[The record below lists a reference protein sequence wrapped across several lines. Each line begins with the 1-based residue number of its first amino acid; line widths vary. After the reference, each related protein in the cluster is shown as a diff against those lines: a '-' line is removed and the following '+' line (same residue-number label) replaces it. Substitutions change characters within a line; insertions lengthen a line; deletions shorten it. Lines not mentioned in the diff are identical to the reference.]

1 MKNRFTLLLT
11 ASFLVLLTAGC
22 ATQMEYNRMRRQ
34 HIIDKHPE
42 WTEQEKQ
49 DVLAG
54 KPKIGMSKELATA
67 THWFS
72 SQINPSDITKTTTA
86 RGTREDW
93 YWFNMHGGLILHMS
107 FDENG
112 KLDYWSEN

>member
-1 MKNRFTLLLT
+1 MNNKSALFLT
-11 ASFLVLLTAGC
+11 ASFLVLFTAGC
-22 ATQMEYNRMRRQ
+22 ATQMEYNRMKRQ

-42 WTEQEKQ
+42 WTEQEKL

-54 KPKIGMSKELATA
+54 ELKIGMPKEQAIA

-72 SQINPSDITKTTTA
+72 SQVNPSDITKTTTIY
-86 RGTREDW
+86 GTREDW
-93 YWFNMHGGLILHMS
+93 FWLYGGISLHMS

-112 KLDYWSEN
+112 KLDYWSEG